1 MQQSAFQ
8 ISFHPDQK
16 IDNWFFNRS
25 IMAHTQMWGPRTGI
39 FIFGTVS
46 QTEKL
51 TTFSFICGA
60 GLI

>member
-25 IMAHTQMWGPRTGI
+25 IMAHTQMWGSRTGI

-51 TTFSFICGA
+51 TAFSSTCGA